1 MTKPKLEYD
10 RLIKYTEYLQLD
22 TVKYPVY
29 IVGIR
34 GYYKNTMG
42 KAGENDRGIY
52 DDALF
57 IVSGKKLF
65 PFNGNIDPSTFRDGS
80 GFGDKKGMAST
91 KSGLYY
97 CWKLDY
103 HKGKYLALC
112 QRLGKITVIRDG
124 NPPYEQ
130 TSAYLGINNHMGGN
144 KTTGSLGC
152 WTVPPSQ
159 WTEYMETVLTEMETH
174 YGDSKTG
181 KRDSQGR
188 PIYKDIIVPNILIE
202 FL

>member
-1 MTKPKLEYD
+1 MQKPKLEYD
-10 RLIKYTEYLQLD
+10 RLIKYTQYLQLD

-42 KAGENDRGIY
+42 KSGVNDRGIY

-57 IVSGKKLF
+57 IVSGNKMF
-65 PFNGNIDPSTFRDGS
+65 PFNGNIDPSTYKTGS
-80 GFGDKKGMAST
+80 GFGDKKGIAST
-91 KSGLYY
+91 KAGLYY

-103 HKGKYLALC
+103 HKNKNLALC
-112 QRLGKITVIRDG
+112 QRLGEITVIRDG
-124 NPPYEQ
+124 KPPYEQ
-130 TSAYLGINNHMGGN
+130 TSRWLGINNHKGGYN
-144 KTTGSLGC
+144 TTGSLGC
-152 WTVPPSQ
+152 WTVPPDQ
-159 WTEYMETVLTEMETH
+159 WNEYMETLITEMITH
-174 YGDSKTG
+174 YGELTTG
-181 KRDSQGR
+181 KKDSQGR